1 MKRKIKLTSRIFLI
15 NKKFKV
21 NQYYHFLK
29 APDVTIL
36 IPEFKEKFIVI
47 TQKREPINKITYEFP
62 GGQIDKNESPVK
74 SSAKELLEETGYKSI
89 SKPKKLL
96 DFFLEPGRLSN
107 KVHCFYSKN
116 LTKVRKPEKGMKVKL
131 FSKKQI
137 FNLIKLKKFNSSSHI
152 SAFLIYLLKIKKL
165 R

>member
-36 IPEFKEKFIVI
+36 IPEFKGKFIVI

-96 DFFLEPGRLSN
+96 DRNNFKHRLEL
-107 KVHCFYSKN
+107 
-116 LTKVRKPEKGMKVKL
+116 LM
-131 FSKKQI
+131 
-137 FNLIKLKKFNSSSHI
+137 FN
-152 SAFLIYLLKIKKL
+152 FLIWKKNKWYKGIKRNKK
-165 R
+165 

>member
-21 NQYYHFLK
+21 NQYYHFLIT
-29 APDVTIL
+29 PDVTIL
-36 IPEFKEKFIVI
+36 IPEFKGRFIVI

-62 GGQIDKNESPVK
+62 GGHIDKNESPVK